1 MSDCKKINILND
13 VYLSVSKMKGSYS
26 SENESEL
33 AIMTNDPYWE
43 STFGFRYDLTGG
55 DVIGWFPDN
64 KIEELVDWLRSNPSY
79 ILNEEKNTYNL
90 PRMFLN
96 EHGVTQ

>member
-1 MSDCKKINILND
+1 MSDHKKYPILND
-13 VYLSVSKMKGSYS
+13 VYLSVSKMQGSYS

-33 AIMTNDPYWE
+33 AIITNDPNWS

-64 KIEELVDWLRSNPSY
+64 QIEEFVDWLRSNPSY
-79 ILNEEKNTYNL
+79 ILNEEKKTYNL